1 MGGSR
6 PGLVGLRE
14 ILTKLVGLRENF
26 TELAQFGIK
35 GFKDFGGSEN
45 VKNSVFPALYSH
57 NIYFFR
63 LRRYMLKAL

>member
-14 ILTKLVGLRENF
+14 ILTELVGVRENF

-35 GFKDFGGSEN
+35 GFKDFGG
-45 VKNSVFPALYSH
+45 L
-57 NIYFFR
+57 
-63 LRRYMLKAL
+63 

>member
-35 GFKDFGGSEN
+35 GFKDFGGS
-45 VKNSVFPALYSH
+45 VG
-57 NIYFFR
+57 
-63 LRRYMLKAL
+63 